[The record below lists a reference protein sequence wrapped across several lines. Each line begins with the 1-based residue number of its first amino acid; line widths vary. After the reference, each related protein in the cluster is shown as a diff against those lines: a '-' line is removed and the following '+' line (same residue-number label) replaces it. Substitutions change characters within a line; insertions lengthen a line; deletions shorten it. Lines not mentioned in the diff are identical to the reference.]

1 MLRFLLR
8 LAGLIFLVVIIRHL
22 LGWLFS
28 SLVGNPHSAVQKQT
42 IAGQARRDPVCGMFV
57 ATELSVRAVVDGKE
71 EHFCST
77 QCRDK
82 WIVEQRLRIAG

>member
-8 LAGLIFLVVIIRHL
+8 LAGFIVVVVIIRHL

-28 SLVGNPHSAVQKQT
+28 SLAGNPHSAVQKQT
-42 IAGQARRDPVCGMFV
+42 VAGEARRDPVCGMFV

-71 EHFCST
+71 EHFCSA

-82 WIVEQRLRIAG
+82 WVAERRLQIAG